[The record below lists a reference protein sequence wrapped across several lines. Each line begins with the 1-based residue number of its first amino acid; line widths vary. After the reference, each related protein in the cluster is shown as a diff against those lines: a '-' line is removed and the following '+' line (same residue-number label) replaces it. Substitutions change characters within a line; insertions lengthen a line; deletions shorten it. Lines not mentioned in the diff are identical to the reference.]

1 MAQKIRTQ
9 LAEIA
14 DLVRSSP
21 NGISKYQISDN
32 LKISL
37 HSRTILRRLASLI
50 EDKTVVR
57 RQDQGITKYFPL
69 ANADD
74 LVQPPLNPE
83 NDHECIFSDKS
94 QQILKFL
101 VVPATERSNVTY
113 SRSFLEDYVP
123 NETHYIGL
131 ETRKHLLRN
140 GIRFDDDLAAGTF
153 AKQIS
158 QRLLIE
164 LSYNSSRL
172 EGNSYSKL
180 DTKRLIQEG
189 LGADGKANKDTIMI
203 LNHKEAISLLI
214 ENAQDIDINSFSV
227 KSIHGL
233 LSNDLISNSDAVGDL
248 RKISVGIGM
257 SSYKP
262 IDNPLVLE
270 KQFELMLSKAR
281 LIRNPFE
288 QCLFILIHL
297 AYLQPF
303 EDVNKRTSRIV
314 CNLPLVKRNLCP
326 LSFTDISADDYTK
339 ALLAVYEKNE
349 IQPMLDVFVWAYIQS
364 CNQYEVE
371 KQSVVTVDAD
381 RIRYRYERRELICKI
396 ILAMQPL
403 QEDAIKETTEEFCR
417 ERQISDYSKFAKHT
431 LDDLQSIKNGA
442 TIGIRVTEKQLQDW
456 REI

>member
-1 MAQKIRTQ
+1 MTPKIRTQ
-9 LAEIA
+9 LIEIA

-21 NGISKYQISDN
+21 DGISKYQISEK
-32 LKISL
+32 LKNSL

-57 RQDQGITKYFPL
+57 RRDQGITKYFPL

-74 LVQPPLNPE
+74 LVQPPLNPK
-83 NDHECIFSDKS
+83 NDHERIFSDQS

-101 VVPATERSNVTY
+101 IVPATERSYVTY
-113 SRSFLEDYVP
+113 NRSFLEDYIP

-131 ETRKHLLRN
+131 ETREQLLRN
-140 GIRFDDDLAAGTF
+140 GIRFDEELAAGTF

-180 DTKRLIQEG
+180 DTRRLIQEG

-214 ENAQDIDINSFSV
+214 ENAQDIDINGFSV
-227 KSIHGL
+227 RSIHGL
-233 LSNDLISNSDAVGDL
+233 LSNDLISNRDAVGNL
-248 RKISVGIGM
+248 RKISMGIGM

-262 IDNPLVLE
+262 IDNPLVLGE
-270 KQFELMLSKAR
+270 LFELSLSKAR
-281 LIRNPFE
+281 EIRNPFE
-288 QCLFILIHL
+288 QSLFLLIHL

-303 EDVNKRTSRIV
+303 EDVNKRTSRIA
-314 CNLPLVKRNLCP
+314 CNIPLVKRNLCP
-326 LSFTDISADDYTK
+326 LSFTDISTDDYAK

-364 CNQYEVE
+364 CNQYEVV

-381 RIRYRYERRELICKI
+381 RIKYRNERRELIGKI

-403 QEDAIKETTEEFCR
+403 REDAIKEITEEFCR
-417 ERQISDYSKFAKHT
+417 ERHISDYSKFAKHT